1 MPMTSNLE
9 ARKLSVIDYLADL
22 NDEALLSQIE
32 NLIKPP
38 SDFWDEMTENQRASV
53 LRGLNQVENGEHIAF
68 QDFMNR
74 YLPSR

>member
-1 MPMTSNLE
+1 MTSNLE

-32 NLIKPP
+32 NLIKPQA
-38 SDFWDEMTENQRASV
+38 DFWDEMTENQRASV

-74 YLPSR
+74 YLQNPC